1 MAVKRTTI
9 SVPEMGR
16 WLGLGKTRT
25 YDVLRE
31 NNIETIKVGNG
42 IKKYTRVILDS
53 FEEWYAG
60 QSHYKKIMDECP
72 IGASFYHPIPDPR
85 PVDEQIKAIFGDRI
99 VYTVEEA
106 RMFLVISRTGMYDL
120 VGLNLFPS
128 TKVNNKYV
136 IPADLFHEWAEEQ
149 TFFSLS
155 AEYDLRKDMMARFK
169 GCFFNQQEGT
179 GEPMNLP
186 DFGDVVEDSSEDEKS
201 EIGEKAVVIKEVKID
216 DATIPVEVELE
227 EKAEVEFVM
236 PDNDA
241 IEARRQA
248 NNPEAQILKRLKKEQ
263 APAVKPEKKT
273 YYTVQEVVKI
283 LNCPA
288 SRVYRLIDTKTIRS
302 KKVGP
307 RVLVFKKEFDDW
319 YKAGGK

>member
-1 MAVKRTTI
+1 MTVKRTTI

-16 WLGLGKTRT
+16 WLGLGKTPT

-42 IKKYTRVILDS
+42 IKKYTRVVLDS
-53 FEEWYAG
+53 FEAWYAG
-60 QSHYKKIMDECP
+60 QTHYKKVLEECP
-72 IGASFYHPIPDPR
+72 IGASFYHPTPDPR
-85 PVDEQIKAIFGDRI
+85 PVDEQIQAIFGDRI

-136 IPADLFHEWAEEQ
+136 IPADLFHEWAEKQ

-186 DFGDVVEDSSEDEKS
+186 DLDALIENSSEVEES
-201 EIGEKAVVIKEVKID
+201 ETKEKAVVIKEVQID

-227 EKAEVEFVM
+227 EEPEKEFVM
-236 PDNDA
+236 PDNNE
-241 IEARRQA
+241 IEARRLA
-248 NNPEAQILKRLKKEQ
+248 NNPEAQILKLLKKET
-263 APAVKPEKKT
+263 APVVKPEKKN

-283 LNCPA
+283 MNCPA
-288 SRVYRLIDTKTIRS
+288 SRVYRLIDTKVIRS

-307 RVLVFKKEFDDW
+307 RVLIFKKEFDDW